1 MMEDI
6 VQLYNRTQSDTK
18 TNFKNT
24 LVSSL
29 NVKEKLNA
37 SEYDDTW
44 LVKMEE
50 TVKYLDNILRNPNRF
65 IVNEEEIVKIELA
78 RRIIVDSIKHLSRN
92 TNFIQDFNQKTGEVR
107 PSKILNINKEETFN
121 TYENRFIYTLI
132 NNMKL
137 YIERKK
143 KEEVTDNSFENN
155 KSLSYQGTGK
165 LADETVEI
173 AVQLKGNIQKNH
185 NKNKEDSIPNRIA
198 KLEERVRDL
207 CSTDVYKSIAKLH
220 VAPVMSPIKKTNL
233 ILKNVNFQY
242 ALNLWNFMQENMEPS
257 AKKNQSDKDYQDQGK
272 LKEMMDQS
280 FLLNCL
286 IMNTLDEKEVPQE
299 EIENLQEQVVNQSV
313 NQLLNISEHLSLE
326 ELMKLIGK
334 EYTKVKYKK
343 VLDTIEIERIYKDA
357 IGDYMERVENLKVKK
372 DAESKNDM
380 E

>member
-78 RRIIVDSIKHLSRN
+78 RRITVDSIKHLSRN

-185 NKNKEDSIPNRIA
+185 NKNKEDFIPNRIA

-257 AKKNQSDKDYQDQGK
+257 AKKNQSDKVYQDQGK

-343 VLDTIEIERIYKDA
+343 VLDTSEIERIYKDA

>member
-1 MMEDI
+1 MEDI

-78 RRIIVDSIKHLSRN
+78 RRITVDSIKHLSRN

-185 NKNKEDSIPNRIA
+185 NKNKEDFIPNRIA

-257 AKKNQSDKDYQDQGK
+257 AKKNQSYKDYQDQGK

-343 VLDTIEIERIYKDA
+343 VLDTSEIERIYKDA